1 MNKRTDYRKS
11 KSQTERANF
20 EFNFQNMLFNEHNKD
35 IRTQNKTFL
44 ILVHYSNTRQR
55 EIACV

>member
-20 EFNFQNMLFNEHNKD
+20 EFNFQNMLFNEHNND
-35 IRTQNKTFL
+35 IRTQNKT
-44 ILVHYSNTRQR
+44 SNSCTL
-55 EIACV
+55 